1 MYYYVIR
8 DTWTGEVLAE
18 GTAKDLVSAG
28 KYKNVESVNNAYN
41 SWARRHKKGLETK
54 LEWTRTGKRGYCKKA
69 DKETGE
75 DGKRSSEAR
84 AHTKRIR
91 SWKQKAA
98 RDALQGRVAA
108 AARAKKPGGYTTE
121 KLGDTGALPEHTKR
135 FAQPPV
141 APPEAKGKDKPSA
154 LRWDVY
160 ELECLNWER
169 RQQGKRALSYGEWRA
184 GMR

>member
-18 GTAKDLVSAG
+18 GEARDLVNAG

-54 LEWTRTGKRGYCKKA
+54 LEWTRTGKRRYCKKA

-75 DGKRSSEAR
+75 DSKRSSEAHTHKANKKLETESR
-84 AHTKRIR
+84 AGR
-91 SWKQKAA
+91 AA
-98 RDALQGRVAA
+98 RQGGGR
-108 AARAKKPGGYTTE
+108 RTDKKPGGYTTE
-121 KLGDTGALPEHTKR
+121 RLGDTGALPEHTKR